1 MSIEIRVRFFAA
13 VREMTGMVDEQL
25 TIDEGLSV
33 GDLFADLANRHPGLK
48 SLKTHLRWAVNLDFV
63 DESHT
68 LKDGDEVAI
77 IPPIAGG
84 SVRARV
90 TDQPLD
96 AARISN
102 AVRRVSDGAVV
113 TFEGVVRNH
122 SQDRD
127 VDHLEYEVFEEMAL
141 AKLDE
146 IADETEQKW
155 PECRV
160 LVEHRIG
167 RLEVGDCAVVIAV
180 SSPHRKDAFQGCQ
193 YVIDR
198 IKQIVPIWK
207 REVGPD
213 GSCWVGL
220 GS

>member
-1 MSIEIRVRFFAA
+1 MKIEIRVRYFAA
-13 VREMTGMVDEQL
+13 VREITGTAEEQVTIKTGL
-25 TIDEGLSV
+25 TV
-33 GDLFADLANRHPGLK
+33 GDLFADLASRYAGLEN
-48 SLKTHLRWAVNLDFV
+48 LKPHIRWAVNLDFV
-63 DESHT
+63 PEDHQ

-77 IPPIAGG
+77 IPPVAGG
-84 SVRARV
+84 SARV
-90 TDQPLD
+90 RITDRPLD
-96 AARISN
+96 ATRISN
-102 AVRRVSDGAVV
+102 AVRRDRDGAVV
-113 TFEGVVRNH
+113 TFDGVVRNH
-122 SQDRD
+122 SQGKE

-146 IADETEQKW
+146 IVDETEQKW
-155 PECRV
+155 PQCRV

-167 RLEVGDCAVVIAV
+167 RLEVGDSAVVIAV

-213 GSCWVGL
+213 GGFWVGL

>member
-1 MSIEIRVRFFAA
+1 MSIDIRVRYFAA
-13 VREMTGMVDEQL
+13 VREMTGTVEEQV
-25 TIDEGLSV
+25 TIDEGLTV
-33 GDLFADLANRHPGLK
+33 GDLFLDLASRHSGLE
-48 SLKTHLRWAVNLDFV
+48 SLKPHLRWAVNLDFV
-63 DESHT
+63 GEGHPLT
-68 LKDGDEVAI
+68 DGDEVAI

-84 SVRARV
+84 STRARI

-102 AVRRVSDGAVV
+102 AVRRDNDGAVV

-122 SQDRD
+122 SQGKQ

-146 IADETEQKW
+146 IADDTEQKW

-180 SSPHRKDAFQGCQ
+180 SSPHRKDAFQGCE

-213 GSCWVGL
+213 GGFWVGL